1 MKHAILRNVGS
12 AFLIGGLAFALP
24 VYAAEHGA
32 PGTMDGKGG
41 VMGASEAQQMSG
53 MMHDMSHEMK
63 EISGMMNKGD
73 MNPDAMKKTSSQMK
87 QMGGMMENMSGMM
100 GKGTMNDADRHKQM
114 DQMRKQM
121 DDMRKNMP
129 AAPAKK

>member
-24 VYAAEHGA
+24 AYAEKHGGPDA
-32 PGTMDGKGG
+32 MGMGGKGTP
-41 VMGASEAQQMSG
+41 SSQQMSG
-53 MMHDMSHEMK
+53 MMHDMSGELKEM
-63 EISGMMNKGD
+63 SGMMDKGG
-73 MNPDAMKKTSSQMK
+73 MNPDAMKNMSSQMK
-87 QMGGMMENMSGMM
+87 QMADMMENMSGMM

-121 DDMRKNMP
+121 DQMRKDMP

>member
-12 AFLIGGLAFALP
+12 ALLIGGLAFALP

-53 MMHDMSHEMK
+53 MM
-63 EISGMMNKGD
+63 
-73 MNPDAMKKTSSQMK
+73 
-87 QMGGMMENMSGMM
+87 
-100 GKGTMNDADRHKQM
+100 GKGTMNDADRLKQM

-121 DDMRKNMP
+121 DDLRQDMP